1 MKKTTAGLVQRYLKI
16 MEAANKSNDGNRC
29 MIAPSPDLKK
39 QLKSDLKTLKRQ
51 LGSSAF
57 SNMLKPLGKTKVG
70 FNDAL
75 LRPGKAFPLGM
86 SASRVRSVAAN
97 RAPSTG
103 TLRVIVVL
111 VDFSD
116 KAIAHTKK
124 QYQDLFFS
132 EGVLATGSVKEYYKE
147 VTNGLVN
154 IAGEVVGPFRMPKTM
169 ATYAHGE
176 SGTGDS
182 LPNAR
187 TLAEDTAKAANS
199 TVNFAQYDND
209 SDGYVDAFV
218 VIHAGSGA
226 EETGKGT
233 DIWSHKW
240 LLPNEYNADG
250 THVYAYLT
258 VPEDCKLGVCA
269 HELGHLLFGF
279 PDLYDSDYT
288 SEGIGSWCLMAGG
301 SWNNGGLT
309 PAHPCGW
316 CKAQQNW
323 VNTVTLSSNKKAVA
337 IPDVKDSNTIYR
349 LWKDGSSGS
358 EYFLAENR
366 TKKKYDKFLP
376 GEGLLIYHIDD
387 ATDSNDNELH
397 YKVALVQADGK
408 KHLEAGTNGG
418 DTGDAWP
425 GTSNKKTFSGSS
437 KPNSKSYGNIKT
449 DVAVRNIKNTAGTIT
464 ADMFVKTGPALAA
477 AKSKSKSK
485 GGKR

>member
-1 MKKTTAGLVQRYLKI
+1 MKQTTPALLGSYLKI

-39 QLKSDLKTLKRQ
+39 QLKDDLKKIKRQ
-51 LGSSAF
+51 LGSSVF
-57 SNMLKPLGKTKVG
+57 SNILKPLGKTKVG
-70 FNDAL
+70 LNDAL
-75 LRPGKAFPLGM
+75 LRPGNSFPLGM
-86 SASRVRSVAAN
+86 SASRVKSIAADRS
-97 RAPSTG
+97 PLQG
-103 TLRVIVVL
+103 TVRVIVVL

-116 KAIAHTKK
+116 KQFSQTKK

-132 EGVLATGSVKEYYKE
+132 EGILPTGSVKEYYKE

-154 IAGEVVGPFRMPKTM
+154 IAGEIVGPYRMPKTLS
-169 ATYAHGE
+169 AYAHGE
-176 SGTGDS
+176 SGTGETA
-182 LPNAR
+182 PNAR
-187 TLAEDTAKAANS
+187 TMAQDAAKAANS
-199 TVNFAQYDND
+199 AVDFSLYDND
-209 SDGYVDAFV
+209 HDGYVDAFV
-218 VIHAGSGA
+218 VIHAGKGG
-226 EETGKGT
+226 EETGQGT

-240 LLPNEYNADG
+240 VLPEVYNADG

-279 PDLYDSDYT
+279 PDLYDTDYT
-288 SEGIGSWCLMAGG
+288 SEGIGDWCLMAGG

-323 VNTVTLSSNKKAVA
+323 VNTVTVSSNKKAVA
-337 IPDVKDSNTIYR
+337 IQDVKDSKTIYR
-349 LWKDGSSGS
+349 LWKDGGSGN

-387 ATDSNDNELH
+387 AIDSNSNEMH

-408 KHLEAGTNGG
+408 KQLESGANRG
-418 DTGDAWP
+418 DAGDAWP
-425 GTSNKKTFSGSS
+425 GTSKKITFSNTTR
-437 KPNSKSYGNIKT
+437 PNSKSYGNIKT
-449 DVAVRNIKNTAGTIT
+449 DVGVKKIKNTAGIIT
-464 ADMFVKTGPALAA
+464 ADLYVKTGPALAA
-477 AKSKSKSK
+477 AKSKSKK
-485 GGKR
+485 VKK